1 MRRGGFFLIINSTFF
16 ENFSNLFAFSKNNV
30 YICTERK
37 FEKFNIMEN
46 KYNGFASEEQYLEA
60 FEKFKSVQEREDIF
74 DRDTIALYKDEDRI
88 VFHLD
93 KYAIA
98 VWGNSVVEVFID
110 DEKNHLVDGGI
121 IDVCRK
127 LREMQQEGE
136 FDVYFQED

>member
-1 MRRGGFFLIINSTFF
+1 M
-16 ENFSNLFAFSKNNV
+16 SNN
-30 YICTERK
+30 
-37 FEKFNIMEN
+37 
-46 KYNGFASEEQYLEA
+46 YNGFASEEQYLKA
-60 FEKFKSVQEREDIF
+60 FEKFKGVQEREDIY
-74 DRDTIALYKDEDRI
+74 DRDTIALYKDENRI

-93 KYAIA
+93 KYIIA

-121 IDVCRK
+121 IDICRK